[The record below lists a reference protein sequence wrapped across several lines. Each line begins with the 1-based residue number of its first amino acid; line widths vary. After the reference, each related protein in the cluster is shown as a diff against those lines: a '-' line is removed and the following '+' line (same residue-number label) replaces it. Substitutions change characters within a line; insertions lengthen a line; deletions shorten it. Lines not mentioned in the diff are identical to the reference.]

1 MTDPL
6 GLIGSTG
13 RAAAARP
20 ESTPSGGPQ
29 DPNQPSFKDVLLK
42 NLDEVNR
49 LQQDAVKA
57 VEDEATGKGTLENVM
72 LATNKADLAL
82 KMIQAVRNQVIKA
95 YEDIQQMRT

>member
-6 GLIGSTG
+6 GLIGAAG
-13 RAAAARP
+13 RSGPLSP
-20 ESTPSGGPQ
+20 EPRSGGAA
-29 DPNQPSFKDVLLK
+29 DSGGPSFKDVLLK

-57 VEDEATGKGTLENVM
+57 VEDLPTGKTTLEDVM
-72 LATNKADLAL
+72 IATNKADLAF

-95 YEDIQQMRT
+95 YEEIQQM